1 MDKLSQYLAAAALG
15 FIAMTT
21 AINSHAATEETA
33 CDVYKLDIKSELVKR
48 GYAFV
53 PDTCDAEKEGE
64 AGFKITVV
72 AQGFKEVIHC
82 APEKCE

>member
-1 MDKLSQYLAAAALG
+1 MEQITQCLIGLAFGVIIAA
-15 FIAMTT
+15 IAIP
-21 AINSHAATEETA
+21 ASAATEATA
-33 CDVYKLDIKSELVKR
+33 CDVYKPDIASELVKR

-72 AQGFKEVIHC
+72 VQGFKEVIHC
-82 APEKCE
+82 NPEKCE